1 MQTRKS
7 FPWLVLLVL
16 GIPPEASQAD
26 AVLDWNRIALEQVVA
41 SRWLPPPASRAMAMV
56 HVAVFDAVNAVSAVD
71 RRYAPYAYF
80 GTARPG
86 ASPEAA
92 VASAARGVLTQLF
105 PGRRGEIDAAYA
117 GALATV
123 PEGAA
128 REAGIAVGEEAA
140 AACIGRR
147 SGDGAELP
155 ESYRPRTVPGVY
167 VPTTLPV
174 SSGWSRVTP
183 WLLERGD
190 QLRPAPPPELHSE
203 LWSRDLA
210 EVRELGRR
218 ESATRSAA
226 QTESARFWTII
237 GPPAW
242 NPVVRSLAASRKAD
256 LLDNARLFAL
266 VSMAAADAFVAV
278 FDAKYAYEFW
288 RPITALRN
296 GDLDGNEAT
305 VRDPSW
311 EPLVETPLHPEY
323 PCAHCITAGAVAE
336 VLEAEFGKGEVAPIE
351 ITSTTAP
358 GVVHRWTRIADYVSE
373 VDAARVWGGI
383 HYRNSTE
390 VGEAMGRRIGAM
402 AVAQLLRPVE

>member
-7 FPWLVLLVL
+7 FPLLILLAL
-16 GIPPEASQAD
+16 GVPPEPSRAD
-26 AVLDWNRIALEQVVA
+26 AVLDWNRFTLERVVA
-41 SRWLPPPASRAMAMV
+41 ARWLPPPASRAMAMV
-56 HVAVFDAVNAVSAVD
+56 HVAVFDAVDAVSAAD

-80 GTARPG
+80 GAARPE

-92 VASAARGVLTQLF
+92 AAAAARGVLAYLF
-105 PGRRGEIDAAYA
+105 PGQQGEIDAAYA
-117 GALATV
+117 GALAAV

-140 AACIGRR
+140 AACVARR
-147 SGDGAELP
+147 RRDGAELP
-155 ESYRPRTVPGVY
+155 ESYRPRTVPAVY

-190 QLRPAPPPELHSE
+190 QLRPAPPPELRSE
-203 LWSRDLA
+203 LWVRDVT
-210 EVRELGRR
+210 EVRELGSR
-218 ESATRSAA
+218 ESATRSSA
-226 QTESARFWTII
+226 QTESARFWTIT

-242 NPVVRSLAASRKAD
+242 NPVVRALAASRKAS
-256 LLDNARLFAL
+256 LLENARLFAR

-278 FDAKYAYEFW
+278 FDAKYAFEFW
-288 RPITALRN
+288 RPITAIRN

-305 VRDPSW
+305 TRDPSW

-351 ITSTTAP
+351 ITSAAAP
-358 GVVHRWTRIADYVSE
+358 GVVHRWTRIADYVRE

-402 AVAQLLRPVE
+402 AVAQLLRPIE